1 MNIVAI
7 DPSLISTALVV
18 TSGDTF
24 KMFNYCRESSAFGK
38 TGIKKWFKLAE
49 QYVTYKFIEYR
60 EFEDYSEGE
69 LTKLKDYDKIT
80 DDIIKDILD
89 NINPTKPTK
98 VGIEGYSF
106 SSTAGDIIDLVTF
119 STLLRKK
126 LFDKISEDIT
136 VLSPST
142 LKLESCKLTYPPIIK
157 EIGGKKPRQEFIWRN
172 TMGISGGKFQKTE
185 MFKAITDNDDLN
197 DNFMPANLRLGV
209 GFDFIFDEYNKI
221 SVIGETTKLLV
232 PTPPKVGDEDNSGAI
247 DNTDYTIANNEYRK
261 IGWVSGIFQ
270 SFGDAPDG
278 LSEEFKEFTYAL
290 GAEYWYQDSFA
301 LRTGYF
307 HESEV
312 KGARKFFTL
321 GAGFK
326 YNIVKIDVSYLF
338 SASKVRNP
346 LENTLRFSL
355 TFNFG
360 DKYDEL

>member
-1 MNIVAI
+1 MYNIVAI

-38 TGIKKWFKLAE
+38 TGIKKWFKMAE

-185 MFKAITDNDDLN
+185 MFKAITENNDLN
-197 DNFMPANLRLGV
+197 DFWAKHCKLSQTDVLS
-209 GFDFIFDEYNKI
+209 I
-221 SVIGETTKLLV
+221 SVI
-232 PTPPKVGDEDNSGAI
+232 PKPYEDVN
-247 DNTDYTIANNEYRK
+247 
-261 IGWVSGIFQ
+261 
-270 SFGDAPDG
+270 DA
-278 LSEEFKEFTYAL
+278 
-290 GAEYWYQDSFA
+290 
-301 LRTGYF
+301 
-307 HESEV
+307 
-312 KGARKFFTL
+312 
-321 GAGFK
+321 
-326 YNIVKIDVSYLF
+326 YLIY
-338 SASKVRNP
+338 KVLEKQNP
-346 LENTLRFSL
+346 LN
-355 TFNFG
+355 
-360 DKYDEL
+360 